1 MSDLLSRIMYD
12 MEKVKAQYGIRT
24 EDITV
29 YMTYRTITKIAM
41 ENIGFVPAID
51 EITCCGHKT
60 RIMDGKGI
68 EWDIGISHGFSFDF
82 GKEGFKP

>member
-1 MSDLLSRIMYD
+1 MSDLLSRIMYNV
-12 MEKVKAQYGIRT
+12 ERVKNLYGIGS
-24 EDITV
+24 EEITV
-29 YMTYRTITKIAM
+29 YMTYGAITKIAM
-41 ENIGFVPAID
+41 ENNGFVPAID

-68 EWDIGISHGFSFDF
+68 EWDVGISHGFSFDF